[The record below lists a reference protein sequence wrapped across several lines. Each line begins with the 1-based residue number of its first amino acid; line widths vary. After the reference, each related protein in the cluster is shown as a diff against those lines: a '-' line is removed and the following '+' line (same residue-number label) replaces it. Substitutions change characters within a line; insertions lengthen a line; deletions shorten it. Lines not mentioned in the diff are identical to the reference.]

1 MSTMKARGEDMS
13 ARSSRPTFAAAL
25 LAACCIA
32 PVAGAAQDP
41 EAHAEITGVVVD
53 VDGGAGIADVILRID
68 GTLVSA
74 ASDESGRF
82 VLRDIPAGTW
92 TLRVEHV
99 AYGEH
104 EHVIA
109 VEAGGQSRVQIR
121 LAQEAIEMEPL
132 VVEGETS
139 LQRQRRATGASFWE
153 VDRER
158 IVRAIG
164 TSRHMGDVLRQ
175 VVPGLRL
182 RQASNLTQTDVCL
195 EFRGAASI
203 SIVNARPCNH
213 PMVLLDGV
221 IVTNPQYLYGSVGME
236 NLERIQ
242 VIPPGEAGARY
253 GTGSLYGVILIET
266 QRPGP
271 IRTGPDARDLL
282 VDRTALTF
290 DWSRDP
296 AGHDTDRAFLGALVG
311 NAVGLTLGLLLSRQC
326 IRVDGDDEIATS
338 CGATTNVLAGLSAF
352 ALPAAGS
359 ALGVRWAGGT
369 ELSVGRIVPAVL
381 GAGMMLFPGYAF
393 SMSTVGGDRPVVN
406 RVGHTFLALG
416 VPLAVTLADRL
427 FRTLRQ

>member
-1 MSTMKARGEDMS
+1 MRFGPSHRIL
-13 ARSSRPTFAAAL
+13 AAAL
-25 LAACCIA
+25 LTASCIV
-32 PVAGAAQDP
+32 PRAGGAQEP
-41 EAHAEITGVVVD
+41 SEQAEITGVVID
-53 VDGGAGIADVILRID
+53 VDGGAGIGDVIIRIE

-74 ASDESGRF
+74 ASDEDGRF
-82 VLRDIPAGTW
+82 VLRGIPAGTW
-92 TLRVEHV
+92 TLQVEHV
-99 AYGEH
+99 AYGVH
-104 EHVIA
+104 EHLIA
-109 VEAGGQSRVQIR
+109 VEAGERSNVQIR
-121 LAQEAIEMEPL
+121 LAQEAIELEPL
-132 VVEGETS
+132 IVEGETS
-139 LQRQRRATGASFWE
+139 LQRQRRTTGSSFWE

-175 VVPGLRL
+175 VVPGLSL
-182 RQASNLTQTDVCL
+182 RQANNLSQTDVCL

-203 SIVNARPCNH
+203 SIVNARACNH

-221 IVTNPQYLYGSVGME
+221 VVTNPQYLYGSVGME

-271 IRTGPDARDLL
+271 IRTGPDARDL
-282 VDRTALTF
+282 VGDREALTF
-290 DWSRDP
+290 DWTSDP

-311 NAVGLTLGLLLSRQC
+311 NAVGLTLGLLVSRQC
-326 IRVDGDDEIATS
+326 IRVDADDEIATS

-369 ELSVGRIVPAVL
+369 ELSVGRMVPAVL

-406 RVGHTFLALG
+406 SVGHTFLALG

-427 FRTLRQ
+427 FRTLRR

>member
-1 MSTMKARGEDMS
+1 MRRG
-13 ARSSRPTFAAAL
+13 SSHPVLAVAL
-25 LAACCIA
+25 LLAFSLG
-32 PVAGAAQDP
+32 PRAGAAQDP
-41 EAHAEITGVVVD
+41 EEPAELTGVVID
-53 VDGGAGIADVILRID
+53 VEDGSGIGDVILRVE

-74 ASDESGRF
+74 ASDEAGRF
-82 VLRDIPAGTW
+82 VLRGIPAGSW

-99 AYGEH
+99 AYGTH
-104 EHVIA
+104 EHAIA
-109 VEAGGQSRVQIR
+109 VEPGERSSVQIR

-132 VVEGETS
+132 VVEGETT
-139 LQRQRRATGASFWE
+139 LERQRRTTGSSFWE

-182 RQASNLTQTDVCL
+182 RQASNLSQTDVCL

-203 SIVNARPCNH
+203 SIVNARACNH

-221 IVTNPQYLYGSVGME
+221 VVTNPQYLYGSVGME

-271 IRTGPDARDLL
+271 IRTGPDAREL
-282 VDRTALTF
+282 VGNREALTF
-290 DWSRDP
+290 DWTRDP
-296 AGHDTDRAFLGALVG
+296 AGHNTNRAFLGALAG
-311 NAVGLTLGLLLSRQC
+311 NAVGLTLGLLVSRQC
-326 IRVDGDDEIATS
+326 IRVDADDEIATS
-338 CGATTNVLAGLSAF
+338 CGPTTNVLAGLSAF

-359 ALGVRWAGGT
+359 AFGVRWAGGT
-369 ELSVGRIVPAVL
+369 DLSVGRLVPAVL
-381 GAGMMLFPGYAF
+381 GASMMLFPGYAF
-393 SMSTVGGDRPVVN
+393 SLSTVGGDRPVVN
-406 RVGHTFLALG
+406 SVGHAFLALG
-416 VPLAVTLADRL
+416 VPVAVTLADRL
-427 FRTLRQ
+427 FRTLRR